1 MGSIRRRRS
10 RLKASMARSDGEYV
24 EACKLDDRRAV
35 KVPKRMIER
44 TLTEDDVAAMLAWL
58 E

>member
-1 MGSIRRRRS
+1 
-10 RLKASMARSDGEYV
+10 MARSDGEYV

-44 TLTEDDVAAMLAWL
+44 TLTEDEVAAMLGGWNKS
-58 E
+58 